1 MAVSGNAVLLYANTG
16 TISVPVWTAVGSQR
30 GLQIKKTADVL
41 DASHK
46 NNSHQEVVQG
56 RKASTI
62 TLDSLYVD
70 GDTAFAAI
78 KSAYDTGA
86 TVLVRKYVS
95 GVATEQAE
103 CIINDVSEDFPD
115 NEISTRS
122 IGLTVNGAWT
132 PV

>member
-1 MAVSGNAVLLYANTG
+1 MAISGNAILLYANTG
-16 TISVPVWTAVGSQR
+16 SVSVPVWTAVGSQR
-30 GLQIKKTADVL
+30 GLQLQKTADVL

-46 NNSHQEVVQG
+46 NNTHQEVVQG

-78 KSAYDTGA
+78 KAAYDNGS

-122 IGLTVNGAWT
+122 IGLTVTGGWT
-132 PV
+132 SV